1 MYRQFLDLFEIGSVN
16 LPFSLPC
23 KTSSQS
29 YIGRFAPS
37 PSGPLH
43 LGSLVTAV
51 GSYLR
56 AKQHKGKWLVRI
68 EDIDPP
74 REQPGAAANIL
85 NTLKHHGLH
94 WDEHVF
100 YQSQQYHV
108 YEQVLDELRCGKL
121 TYYCRCTR
129 KEWLAA
135 GHIHCPCRELDLD
148 AKGCSIRLKNDLPV
162 LHMQDVARGDIDFA
176 PQAASEDFVLKRKD
190 GLYGYQL
197 AVVLDD
203 IRQGISEVVRGVD
216 LLPATAY
223 QLALYQTFFIAKP
236 AYLHLPLVFGD
247 DGNKLSKQNHAPAL
261 VNEQAQTNLRQAL
274 SFLGAV
280 VPPSLVRAPPADLL
294 QWAQDACKLDGI
306 SSQSAGFDNRIGTPD
321 SI

>member
-1 MYRQFLDLFEIGSVN
+1 VN
-16 LPFSLPC
+16 LPFSLPTR
-23 KTSSQS
+23 TSSQS

-74 REQPGAAANIL
+74 REPPGAAANIL
-85 NTLKHHGLH
+85 DTLEQHGLH
-94 WDEHVF
+94 WDEHVV
-100 YQSQQYHV
+100 YQSQHYGV
-108 YEQVLDELRCGKL
+108 YEQVLDELHRGKL
-121 TYYCRCTR
+121 SYHCRCTR
-129 KEWLAA
+129 KQWLAA
-135 GHIHCPCRELDLD
+135 GQTRCPCRELDLTP
-148 AKGCSIRLKNDLPV
+148 KGCSIRLKNDQPV
-162 LHMQDVARGDIDFA
+162 LHMVDGAMGKIDFS
-176 PQAASEDFVLKRKD
+176 PQAASEDFVLKRND

-203 IRQGISEVVRGVD
+203 IRQGITEVVRGAD

-223 QLALYQTFFIAKP
+223 QLALYQTFFMTKP
-236 AYLHLPLVFGD
+236 AYLHLPVVFGD

-261 VNEQAQTNLRQAL
+261 INEQAQTNLRHAL
-274 SFLGAV
+274 GFLGV
-280 VPPSLVRAPPADLL
+280 VIPPSLVKAPIADLL
-294 QWAQDACKLDGI
+294 QWAQDTWKLDGI
-306 SSQSAGFDNRIGTPD
+306 SGQSAGFDNRIGTPD

>member
-1 MYRQFLDLFEIGSVN
+1 VN

-23 KTSSQS
+23 TESSQS

-43 LGSLVTAV
+43 LGSLVAAV

-74 REQPGAAANIL
+74 REPLGAAANIL
-85 NTLKHHGLH
+85 ATLEQHGLH
-94 WDEHVF
+94 WDEQVL
-100 YQSQQYHV
+100 YQSQHYHV
-108 YEQVLDELRCGKL
+108 YEQVLGELYRGKF

-129 KEWLAA
+129 KQWLATGQA
-135 GHIHCPCRELDLD
+135 SCPCRQLDLA
-148 AKGCSIRLKNDLPV
+148 AKGCSIRLKNDQPV
-162 LHMQDVARGDIDFA
+162 LHMQDAVMGQVDFVV
-176 PQAASEDFVLKRKD
+176 QAASEDFILKRKD

-203 IRQGISEVVRGVD
+203 IRQGITEVVRGAD

-223 QLALYQTFFIAKP
+223 QLALYQALFIAKP
-236 AYLHLPLVFGD
+236 AYLHLPVVCGD

-261 VNEQAQTNLRQAL
+261 VNAQAQYNLRQAL
-274 SFLGAV
+274 GFLGAV
-280 VPPSLVRAPPADLL
+280 VPPSLIKAPIADLL
-294 QWAQDACKLDGI
+294 QWAQEAWKLDGI
-306 SSQSAGFDNRIGTPD
+306 SDQSAGFDNRIGTPD